1 MSIESANNKIIK
13 QIISLGDKKAR
24 DESGL
29 FVVEGQKQVSEIPGD
44 WPVEYFV
51 TAHDSNMPGGAKTYI
66 VSQDMLRK
74 ISDTDTPQGILAVV
88 HKKHYDIKE
97 VLKGDRGLFLLLDT
111 IQDPGNLGTIIRTA
125 HAYGVKG
132 VFISKNSV
140 DVFSPKVVRAT
151 MGSVF
156 KVPLFQECLPEQ
168 IMAEFINESI
178 KTYALA
184 INSNMY
190 VSDTKFADKTALIVG
205 NESKG
210 IGDSILKAA
219 DYSVKIK
226 MLSDIDSLN
235 AAVACSIALYEA
247 SGQIS
252 F

>member
-1 MSIESANNKIIK
+1 MFIESVNNKIIK
-13 QIISLGDKKAR
+13 QIISLGDKKTR

-29 FVVEGQKQVSEIPGD
+29 FIVEGKKQVSEIPND
-44 WPVEYFV
+44 WPVECYV
-51 TAHDSNMPGGAKTYI
+51 AVHDNLMPGSSKKYL
-66 VSQDMLRK
+66 VSPDMLRK
-74 ISDTDTPQGILAVV
+74 ISDTDTPQGVLAVV
-88 HKKHYDIKE
+88 HKKHYDME
-97 VLKGDRGLFLLLDT
+97 QVLTTGRGIFLLLDT

-132 VFISKNSV
+132 IFISKNSV

-156 KVPLFQECLPEQ
+156 KVPLFQECSIEQ
-168 IMAEFINESI
+168 VMAEFIKKSI

-184 INSNMY
+184 INANMY
-190 VSDTKFADKTALIVG
+190 VSDAKFADKTALIVG

-210 IGDSILKAA
+210 IADAILNSA
-219 DYSVKIK
+219 DYCVKIK
-226 MLSDIDSLN
+226 MVSDIDSLN

>member
-1 MSIESANNKIIK
+1 MSIESVNNKIIK
-13 QIISLGDKKAR
+13 QIVSLGDKKAR

-29 FVVEGQKQVSEIPGD
+29 FVVEGKKQVSEIPGD
-44 WPVEYFV
+44 WTVEYFV
-51 TAHDSNMPGGAKTYI
+51 ASQDNNMPGGAKTYL
-66 VSQDMLRK
+66 VSQDIIRK

-88 HKKHYDIKE
+88 HKKHYDMQE
-97 VLKGDRGLFLLLDT
+97 VLKSERGLFLLLDT

-156 KVPLFQECLPEQ
+156 KIPLFQECSAEQ
-168 IMAEFINESI
+168 VMAEFIKKSI
-178 KTYALA
+178 KTYALSITA
-184 INSNMY
+184 NMY
-190 VSDTKFADKTALIVG
+190 VSDTKFADKTALIIG

-210 IGDSILKAA
+210 IGDAVLKAA
-219 DYSVKIK
+219 DYCVKIK